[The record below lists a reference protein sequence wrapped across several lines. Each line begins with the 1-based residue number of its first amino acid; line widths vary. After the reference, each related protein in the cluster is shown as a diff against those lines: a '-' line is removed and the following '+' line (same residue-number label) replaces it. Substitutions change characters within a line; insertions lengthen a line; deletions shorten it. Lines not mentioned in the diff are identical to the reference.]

1 MSGLYWSIA
10 VPVTFITLYRFFL
23 RRTYA
28 KYTCINELPRLGTAR
43 PKDEK
48 LKGTVVICGGSIAG
62 LLTARVCVD
71 HFENVI
77 IVEAEAWAGTE
88 DAKKLDGHQY
98 TRSRILQYNA
108 FQAIQVF
115 AFRALSRLFPTIE
128 EECKTSGISI
138 LPADFTPLISGIN
151 IKAPYNEYRGNLPK
165 VLFASRAAFEPLI
178 RRLLLGSETSGVR
191 QIIGTVTG
199 VSRST
204 SNPQILDKVLVR
216 TASDNIEL
224 DADLVIDCTGIARAG
239 LKWLQRE
246 GFGATDTY
254 SKGTLAL
261 DQLLIQYEHKMLYHT
276 FHIKVT
282 PEIGRQLSIPGGFD
296 NCGAMYTCVP
306 TAALETRGIYMQR
319 VEKDIIQVLAM
330 IWGTNHQLPTSLEEL
345 KVYARDL
352 RLDVPLPEWIFQV
365 LDELEPLSDA
375 TTMIKTSSKPPT
387 YVRYH
392 KAVCLPDNFVALGD
406 SVMNINPI
414 GGQGISKSL
423 MGTICLNEVLR
434 ELPSGSPAIPSSFSS
449 RFFKMQAHKIESL
462 WTGTKTRDY
471 GFPTTIPLPGE
482 TLEKGKFLRWYMGR
496 LMRLVHQGD
505 KSVSSS
511 LWHAAQLFLPSVRLQ
526 LLLKV
531 LWDMIKHPK

>member
-1 MSGLYWSIA
+1 MLGLYWLIG
-10 VPVTFITLYRFFL
+10 VPVTFIALYRFFL

-43 PKDEK
+43 AKDEK

-62 LLTARVCVD
+62 LLTARVCLD

-88 DAKKLDGHQY
+88 DAKKPDGPQY

-108 FQAIQVF
+108 FQGIQAF

-128 EECKTSGISI
+128 EECKASGISI

-178 RRLLLGSETSGVR
+178 RRLLLGSKISGVR

-204 SNPQILDKVLVR
+204 SNPQILDKVL
-216 TASDNIEL
+216 L

-239 LKWLQRE
+239 LKWLQRK
-246 GFGATDTY
+246 GFGPI
-254 SKGTLAL
+254 
-261 DQLLIQYEHKMLYHT
+261 DQLPIQYQHQMHYHS
-276 FHIKVT
+276 FHIEVT
-282 PEIGRQLSIPGGFD
+282 PEIGRQLSIPGGFA
-296 NCGAMYTCVP
+296 NCGAVYTCVP
-306 TAALETRGIYMQR
+306 SAALETRGIYMQR

-330 IWGTNHQLPTSLEEL
+330 IWGTNYQLPSSLEEL
-345 KVYARDL
+345 NAYTRDL

-375 TTMIKTSSKPPT
+375 TTIVKAKPPT

-392 KAVCLPDNFVALGD
+392 KAVSLP
-406 SVMNINPI
+406 
-414 GGQGISKSL
+414 GQFPL
-423 MGTICLNEVLR
+423 WGTICLNEVLG
-434 ELPSGSPAIPSSFSS
+434 ELPPSSSAIPSGFSS
-449 RFFKMQAHKIESL
+449 RFFKMQASKIESL
-462 WTGTKTRDY
+462 WV
-471 GFPTTIPLPGE
+471 GE

-505 KSVSSS
+505 ESVSSS
-511 LWHAAQLFLPSVRLQ
+511 LWHATQFFLPSVRLQ